1 MANIYNRFRT
11 NAQAE
16 TEGTWLNFGDG
27 LRVKVRS
34 TDATVVREYQAKLF
48 KKNRQA
54 LSANGGILPP
64 AVQDELDVD
73 LLASVVI
80 VGWEGVTDDK
90 GQALEFNRANAVKV
104 LRDLREFRKEIQY
117 LAGLGETFRDAG
129 FDEQL
134 GNSQESSNPA

>member
-1 MANIYNRFRT
+1 MNLYNRFKT
-11 NAQAE
+11 NQQAE

-34 TDATVVREYQAKLF
+34 TDSTVVREYQAKLF

-64 AVQDELDVD
+64 AVQDEMDVE
-73 LLASVVI
+73 LLTNVVI
-80 VGWEGVTDDK
+80 VGWEKVTDETGK
-90 GQALEFNRANAVKV
+90 ELEFNRMNVAKV

-129 FDEQL
+129 FEEQL
-134 GNSQESSNPA
+134 GNSSESSNPA

>member
-1 MANIYNRFRT
+1 MNLYNRFKT
-11 NAQAE
+11 NQQAE

-34 TDATVVREYQAKLF
+34 TDSTVVREYQAKLF

-64 AVQDELDVD
+64 AVQDEMDVE
-73 LLASVVI
+73 LLTNVVI
-80 VGWEGVTDDK
+80 VGWEKVTDETGK
-90 GQALEFNRANAVKV
+90 ELEFNRANVAKV

-129 FDEQL
+129 FEEQL
-134 GNSQESSNPA
+134 GNSSESSNPA